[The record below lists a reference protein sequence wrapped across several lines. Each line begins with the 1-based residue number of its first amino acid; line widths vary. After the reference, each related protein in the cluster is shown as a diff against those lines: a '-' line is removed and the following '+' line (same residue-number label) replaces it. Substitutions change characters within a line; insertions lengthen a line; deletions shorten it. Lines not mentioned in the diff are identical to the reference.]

1 MIRTEI
7 GAMVVL
13 MFQVD
18 DRSVGKGG
26 PRDQC
31 RISMER
37 PVRRT
42 VPSFRMVAAAAP
54 FRAYSSKVLTQRR
67 RLRAYARAMTTSP
80 SRIDP
85 SAAPL
90 APEEALDVRRACGFL
105 LREWRMVGGSTL
117 LALACGAAY
126 VLCAPPTYSASIL
139 VRVESERVARLLAP
153 ETAGLE
159 QKPEANDEMEV
170 LRSRLV
176 LGAAV
181 DETHADIEA
190 WPLRTP
196 LIGAALA
203 RAQARVAALGIG
215 DAAPA
220 PRVDVTAFD
229 VPEALEEERF
239 VLTVG
244 VGGRYTLTGP
254 GAAAPL
260 AGKVGVP
267 LRARIGG
274 AGGGALALAVAS
286 LDAPEGERF
295 ALVRHNRLEA
305 IETLQRKLDIELRGK
320 QSNLIGAALEGS
332 DPVRVAATM
341 GAIARA
347 YLRHNGAS
355 RAGEA
360 ARRAGAVEAEL
371 PRLQQELEAAES
383 RYNAV
388 RHSHGTIDSQEETKT
403 LLQRSV
409 LAQERIETLR
419 QQRGQLAARFTPEH
433 PEMAAVADQLR
444 GAEAQLAEIKAAMGR
459 IPKVEQDVMGL
470 ARDLKVR
477 TDAFAAMLAAA
488 QTLRIESAS
497 PLASV
502 RLIDGAEVPAK
513 PVRPRALA
521 ALPIAAAIG
530 LVAGVLAA
538 WLRQALSNRVADPF
552 ALEQQ
557 LGLPFSALVPHAG
570 KSDAVGD
577 SMRRFA
583 AVLGPAMRGAP
594 NKVVMISGAA
604 ARAGASFVAE
614 HLAAALAASG
624 SRVLLVDGDLRG
636 GQRAARF
643 QLAPGPGLAGLV
655 RGEATVDE
663 AILQSVRERL
673 DILPAGEASAAAAGL
688 AGQPALGELLAA
700 FARDYDVVLVDTAP
714 ALVDAD
720 ALALGRHAG
729 AVFAVVRAGVS
740 TVDEVGETARLFGQ
754 AGVPLAGF
762 VFNDAETRWL
772 PHRYRARPQPLI
784 ALAAQAALERTS

>member
-1 MIRTEI
+1 M
-7 GAMVVL
+7 
-13 MFQVD
+13 D
-18 DRSVGKGG
+18 DTSVGKDG
-26 PRDQC
+26 PHDQC
-31 RISMER
+31 RISMDR
-37 PVRRT
+37 PMRPT
-42 VPSFRMVAAAAP
+42 VLSFRTVAAAP
-54 FRAYSSKVLTQRR
+54 EFRAHPSKVLTQRR
-67 RLRAYARAMTTSP
+67 PRRAYARAMTTSP
-80 SRIDP
+80 SHIDP

-90 APEEALDVRRACGFL
+90 APDEALDVRRACGFL
-105 LREWRMVGGSTL
+105 LRQWRVVGGSTL

-139 VRVESERVARLLAP
+139 VRVESERAARVLAP
-153 ETAGLE
+153 ETAGVE

-181 DETHADIEA
+181 DETHADVEA
-190 WPLRTP
+190 WPMRTP

-203 RAQARVAALGIG
+203 RARARLSALGIV

-220 PRVDVTAFD
+220 PRVEVTAFD

-244 VGGRYTLTGP
+244 AGGRYSLTGP
-254 GAAAPL
+254 ALAAPL
-260 AGKVGVP
+260 AGTVGAP
-267 LRARIGG
+267 LRAKL
-274 AGGGALALAVAS
+274 AGGALALAVAS
-286 LDAPEGERF
+286 LDAPVGERF
-295 ALVRHNRLEA
+295 SLVRHNRLDA

-332 DPVRVAATM
+332 DPARVAATM

-360 ARRAGAVEAEL
+360 ARRAAMVEAEL
-371 PRLQQELEAAES
+371 PRLQQELDAAES

-388 RHSHGTIDSQEETKT
+388 RHSHGTIDSQEETRT
-403 LLQRSV
+403 LLHRSV

-419 QQRGQLAARFTPEH
+419 QQRDQLAARFTAEH
-433 PEMAAVADQLR
+433 PEMVAVADQLR
-444 GAEAQLAEIKAAMGR
+444 GADAQLADIKAAMGR
-459 IPKVEQDVMGL
+459 IPKVEQDVLGL

-488 QTLRIESAS
+488 QTLRIDSAS

-521 ALPIAAAIG
+521 ALPIAAVIG
-530 LVAGVLAA
+530 LVVGVLAA

-570 KSDAVGD
+570 KSNAVDD

-583 AVLGPAMRGAP
+583 AVLGPAVRSAG
-594 NKVVMISGAA
+594 NRVVMICAPAA
-604 ARAGASFVAE
+604 KAGASFVAE

-636 GQRAARF
+636 GQLAARF

-655 RGEATVDE
+655 RGEATADE
-663 AILQSVRERL
+663 AILPWVRERL
-673 DILPAGEASAAAAGL
+673 DILPAGDASSAAAGL
-688 AGQPALGELLAA
+688 AGEPALGELLAG
-700 FARDYDVVLVDTAP
+700 FARDYDVVLVDAAP
-714 ALVDAD
+714 ALADAN

-740 TVDEVGETARLFGQ
+740 TVDEVGESVRLFGQ
-754 AGVPLAGF
+754 AGAALAGF
-762 VFNDAETRWL
+762 VFNDADPRWL
-772 PHRYRARPQPLI
+772 THRYRARPQPL
-784 ALAAQAALERTS
+784 AARAASAALERAS